1 MVSFTVSRKMYYSH
15 KTDMTSNIQLHDMLF
30 QKGDKS
36 SPRFT
41 LLDENDHLN
50 IGVMQTSNQDWKDR
64 TKDTM
69 WIASEILEP
78 QYATL

>member
-1 MVSFTVSRKMYYSH
+1 MICSSKK
-15 KTDMTSNIQLHDMLF
+15 KTKVAQDLHCY
-30 QKGDKS
+30 
-36 SPRFT
+36 
-41 LLDENDHLN
+41 ENDHLN